1 MSKSRPDDA
10 PREPQDPDSPDLV
23 NSATDPLRALVA
35 ECLARIEREGDDAIE
50 RMCESHPEHA
60 SSLRRRID
68 RLKRIG
74 LVDTK
79 EGPKEFPEKL
89 GEFRLIRPLGGGGMG
104 IVYLAEQEGLGR
116 QVALK
121 LIRPEHLYF
130 PGAKERFRRECE
142 SVARLQHQGIVPI
155 YTVGEE
161 NGIPYF
167 AMEYVAG
174 KTLAQCLEVLRQVGE
189 QSHDADSLLR
199 ILAGGEES
207 DSKAERASS
216 SSGTHVLRGRWVE
229 VCLRI
234 VREVAIALDHAHE
247 RGVLHR
253 DLKPSNILITKSGR
267 VMLFDFGLALSR
279 DATRLTQSGALVG
292 SMPYMA
298 PEQVRGRVDDIGP
311 ATDVYGLG
319 VTLYEMMTLALPFRS
334 KLSDELQREILE
346 GRPDPPSQLNSTI
359 PWDAETVCLTA
370 IDSDP
375 NRRYRSASD
384 FARDLT
390 NVLEHRPIAA
400 KRPGALLRIHR
411 FTQRRPALSVA
422 LGLGFLLLVGGP
434 ALFGILERQRRLEV
448 NELNSQLGES
458 LREATA
464 QRKEAQDNFEKAIAA
479 VDLMLSEV
487 GSRELENVPLMEGV
501 RRRLLER
508 ALDFYRS
515 FLADRGDDV
524 EVLRRAA
531 DALRRMGSIE
541 LSLGQDEA
549 ASKHLDEA
557 LQRFDAL
564 AKISRNPNDEMSA
577 IVVKT
582 NLARLELMGMTENS
596 ASATIEDLRHRLE
609 ERVAA
614 QPEDLLAQIELAR
627 TYYLEGALLRTRS
640 DLPGAEKAFRAA
652 TDRAES
658 LTAKANRELD
668 VVDWWSDLG
677 LAIMQQE
684 DAYPARTSDIEQVL
698 TRALAVANAVIER
711 EPEAVDS
718 RLSKVIVLQN
728 LAGHYRRLERL
739 DDAEKVYRDLLADLE
754 EITTQFPERIESR
767 RELAHTL
774 NNLGLICELGKRTP
788 EAEEY
793 YGKAVERLR
802 ALRTALPAQAEI
814 AAHLGI
820 AHMNHAICANM
831 RGDRSLEIDRL
842 KEARKSLREAIDLN
856 PSNDRWRLDLF
867 NALGGLEGACFA
879 LGRHAEVAAFAAEAT
894 DVYAKEPRHA
904 TRPAMFTVRAIAL
917 AKEDSSLSAAER
929 EVAVKR
935 YGDQAVAL
943 MRKAKELGF
952 SQFAQMFEAPEIA
965 LLDGNE
971 EFAKFKAEI
980 ERDDPR

>member
-1 MSKSRPDDA
+1 MSKSFPDDA
-10 PREPQDPDSPDLV
+10 PRDPREPDSPDLV

-35 ECLARIEREGDDAIE
+35 ECLARIEREGDDAID

-60 SSLRRRID
+60 SALRRRID

-199 ILAGGEES
+199 ILADGEASEPKP
-207 DSKAERASS
+207 DRASS

-298 PEQVRGRVDDIGP
+298 PEQVRGKVDEIGP

-319 VTLYEMMTLALPFRS
+319 VTLYELMTLALPFRA

-346 GRPDPPSQLNSTI
+346 GRPDPPSQLNSAI

-375 NRRYRSASD
+375 NRRYRSAAE

-390 NVLEHRPIAA
+390 NVLEHRPITA

-448 NELNSQLGES
+448 NALNSKLAES
-458 LREATA
+458 LREATE
-464 QRKEAQDNFEKAIAA
+464 QRKEAQANFEKAIAS

-487 GSRELENVPLMEGV
+487 GSRELENIPLMEGV

-515 FLADRGDDV
+515 FLVDRGEDV

-531 DALRRMGSIE
+531 DALRRIGSIE
-541 LSLGQDEA
+541 ISLGQDTVA
-549 ASKHLDEA
+549 RQHLDEA
-557 LQRFDAL
+557 LQRFDDL
-564 AKISRNPNDEMSA
+564 SNRTQSPLDEMAA
-577 IVVKT
+577 IAVKSS
-582 NLARLELMGMTENS
+582 LSQLELMGMTQNS
-596 ASATIEDLRHRLE
+596 ARATIDDLRSRLE
-609 ERVAA
+609 RRVAQYPDDLAA
-614 QPEDLLAQIELAR
+614 QLELAR
-627 TYYLEGALLRTRS
+627 TFYFEGAFLRARS
-640 DLPGAEKAFRAA
+640 DLAGAEQAFRAA
-652 TDRAES
+652 TKRSDQLATK
-658 LTAKANRELD
+658 LGREPE

-684 DAYPARTSDIEQVL
+684 NAYPDRATEIEQVL
-698 TRALAVANAVIER
+698 TRALAVANAEIER

-718 RLSKVIVLQN
+718 RLSKVVVLQN

-754 EITTQFPERIESR
+754 SITTQFPERIESR

-793 YGKAVERLR
+793 YGKAVERLT
-802 ALRTALPAQAEI
+802 ALRMALPSQAEI

-842 KEARKSLREAIDLN
+842 KEARRSLREAIDMN

-867 NALGGLEGACFA
+867 NALGGLEGACLA
-879 LGRHAEVAAFAAEAT
+879 LARHLDVVTYATEAT
-894 DVYAKEPRHA
+894 EVYAKEPRHA
-904 TRPAMFTVRAIAL
+904 TRPAMFIVRAIAL
-917 AKEDSSLSAAER
+917 AKDDESLTAAER
-929 EVAVKR
+929 EVTVKR
-935 YGDQAVAL
+935 YGDQAVKL

-952 SQFAQMFEAPEIA
+952 SQFPEMFQAPEIA
-965 LLDGNE
+965 VLDGNE

-980 ERDDPR
+980 EQDSPH